1 MTKSRIGR
9 TAIIV
14 AAVAGSIHAGF
25 SVYWGLGGDAL
36 LDTVGTIADQ
46 FAGRRWILTVI
57 GFIKGVA
64 ALTPL
69 ALFARG
75 RPISWVLRAGMWAGG
90 AVLIFW
96 GAANTA
102 TSALLAAGTVPRPAS
117 YDRTATL
124 GHALLW
130 DPLFLVWGLA
140 LSAGLWASRPLHQK
154 PVQ

>member
-1 MTKSRIGR
+1 MIDSRIGR
-9 TAIIV
+9 TGFIV
-14 AAVAGSIHAGF
+14 AAVAGSLHAGF

-46 FAGRRWILTVI
+46 FAGRRWILTLI

-64 ALTPL
+64 ALVPL
-69 ALFARG
+69 VLFAR
-75 RPISWVLRAGMWAGG
+75 REPISRVLRGGMWAGG

-102 TSALLAAGTVPRPAS
+102 TSALLAAGMFPRRAS

-140 LSAGLWASRPLHQK
+140 LCAGLWASRPLRRK
-154 PVQ
+154 PVR